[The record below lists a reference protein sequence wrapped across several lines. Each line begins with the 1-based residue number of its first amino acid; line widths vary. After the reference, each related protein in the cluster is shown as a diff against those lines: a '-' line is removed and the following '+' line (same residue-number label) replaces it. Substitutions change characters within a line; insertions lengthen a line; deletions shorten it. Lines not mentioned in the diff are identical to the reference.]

1 MKSDRL
7 YIEFKSAVLYYLF
20 FSFFITIF
28 LITKQS
34 LSVQYGFNILDI
46 FILIT
51 GIICSKTFFQQNDY
65 SWNVFLL
72 FLLFIF
78 CFFSLIHGTHINSSI
93 LYIKIFLLFIFFKVY
108 TFEKKMIVEFL
119 NNTYALYV
127 FVSMIVYFFLPNT
140 LYPLQDHFENYV
152 EIGPVKY
159 LVFHSVEGGASTID
173 SYSALILVCNLFL
186 IDKKTTYNRFF
197 ILLSIIMI
205 IYSLKM
211 TPVFALL
218 LSLNSFVLIRNKYV
232 AIIFII
238 FILTIFITVISYLF
252 IDPIIS
258 GGIHFSSIIYAATH
272 ARSMIWVQQLEIFFN
287 TYTVKDYIFGNYT
300 SDLFSVKVF
309 QLNGFEKNETYSNP
323 HNTYLLLLYKAPVL
337 LFIYYINYLKLI
349 FTGFER
355 KSFVIISFIS
365 IACLSNSSLISL
377 GNPVYIIIITY
388 LLSRKNQ
395 SFESTSN
402 N

>member
-1 MKSDRL
+1 
-7 YIEFKSAVLYYLF
+7 
-20 FSFFITIF
+20 
-28 LITKQS
+28 
-34 LSVQYGFNILDI
+34 
-46 FILIT
+46 
-51 GIICSKTFFQQNDY
+51 
-65 SWNVFLL
+65 
-72 FLLFIF
+72 
-78 CFFSLIHGTHINSSI
+78 
-93 LYIKIFLLFIFFKVY
+93 
-108 TFEKKMIVEFL
+108 
-119 NNTYALYV
+119 
-127 FVSMIVYFFLPNT
+127 MIVYFFLPNT